1 MRILDLANYI
11 INKSINLNK
20 PINWLTLNR
29 ILLLINYEL
38 NLEYGIVII
47 SDKEKEVELNEDTN
61 EISNI
66 YINSVKEE
74 YSTYGINKLIST
86 KELKYHID
94 YDLLDKVDHYLYLY
108 LKLEPGDIRNQVE
121 EKVYS
126 KK

>member
-1 MRILDLANYI
+1 MRILDLANYV
-11 INKSINLNK
+11 INKSINMNK

-29 ILLLINYEL
+29 ILLLINHEL

-47 SDKEKEVELNEDTN
+47 SDREKEIELNEDTN
-61 EISNI
+61 EISNV
-66 YINSVKEE
+66 YISDVKEE
-74 YSTYGINKLIST
+74 YSNYGIGKLIST

-94 YDLLDKVDHYLYLY
+94 YDLLDKLDHYLYLY

-121 EKVYS
+121 EKVYN